1 MTFNIIFLLS
11 LILIMLFAV
20 AALLLTIPG
29 AKRSKSSHSR

>member
-20 AALLLTIPG
+20 AALLLTIPFVN
-29 AKRSKSSHSR
+29 RFKSIHSR